1 MFSTNLLQVLCIF
14 AEKVTKELEVIKL
27 AFSNFLYNNLQNSTN
42 ALTVFLNACYHQL
55 CSPETGK
62 KRSINFIMFFAHF
75 SVKKEEQTEA
85 S

>member
-1 MFSTNLLQVLCIF
+1 MF
-14 AEKVTKELEVIKL
+14 AEKVMKKLEVIKL
-27 AFSNFLYNNLQNSTN
+27 AFSNFLYNNLQNSIN
-42 ALTVFLNACYHQL
+42 ALIVFLNACYHQL

-85 S
+85 SL